1 MTKKFD
7 VAMIGLGPVGTVSG
21 ACFAK
26 QGFQVIGVDID
37 EKRVEAFN
45 TKTAPFVEPG
55 VNELIE
61 EIIDNGTFRATTDFD
76 MAVTNSRIVMIAVGT
91 PTPESGSPDLSY
103 LDAVALSLG
112 KAFKNMDDKG
122 TIVVLRSTV
131 PPGTMR
137 NRLAPVI
144 ERESGLKAG
153 TDFYIGSNPEFLREG
168 MAIKDFFNTGRIV
181 IGAEE
186 EFAAEAIEELYKDVV
201 GERIRTTVETGEFA
215 KYVDNTWHAL
225 KVAFGNEIGR
235 TVKAFGG
242 NVDDTIKIFI
252 ADKQLNISSHY
263 LRPGFAFGGSCL
275 PKDVRGLSWF
285 SDLHGV
291 DLPIVKSIMD
301 SNEEQIDQGVKAVI
315 ATGAKKVGLLGVAF
329 KEHVDD
335 LREAPSLYVAPKLRD
350 AGIEVVGHDVCYE
363 AGAQLETYRNGG
375 KLDMKALEDLVTECD
390 VLVKL
395 HNIDLYNNLKTDKPI
410 VDLTKLVQET
420 SPNPVRDQA
429 AEAKAA

>member
-1 MTKKFD
+1 MTKKYD

-37 EKRVEAFN
+37 AARVEAFN
-45 TKTAPFVEPG
+45 EKKAPFVEPG
-55 VNELIE
+55 VNELIC

-76 MAVTNSRIVMIAVGT
+76 YAVTNSRIVMIAVGT

-103 LDAVALSLG
+103 LDAVAVSLG
-112 KAFKNMDDKG
+112 KAFKGMEEKG
-122 TIVVLRSTV
+122 TVVVLRSTV

-137 NRLAPVI
+137 NRLAPAI

-153 TDFYIGSNPEFLREG
+153 VDFYIASNPEFLREG
-168 MAIKDFFNTGRIV
+168 MAIKDFFNTGRVV

-186 EFAAEAIEELYKDVV
+186 EFSANAIEELYKDVS

-235 TVKAFGG
+235 TVTAFGG
-242 NVDDTIKIFI
+242 NVDDTIKIFL

-275 PKDVRGLSWF
+275 PKDVRGLNWF
-285 SDLHGV
+285 AGTHGV
-291 DLPIVKSIMD
+291 SLPIVDSIMA
-301 SNEEQIDQGVKAVI
+301 SNEEQIDQGVKAII

-329 KEHVDD
+329 KENVDD
-335 LREAPSLYVAPKLRD
+335 LREAPALYIVPKLRA
-350 AGIEVVGHDVCYE
+350 AGIEVFAHDVCYD
-363 AGAQLETYRNGG
+363 AGAQLDTYRDGG
-375 KLDMKALEDLVTECD
+375 KLEIKSLEDTIAEADTLV
-390 VLVKL
+390 VL
-395 HNIDLYNNLKTDKPI
+395 HNIPLYREVKSDKPM
-410 VDLTKLVQET
+410 VDLTKIIQEI
-420 SPNPVRDQA
+420 SENPVREEKVA
-429 AEAKAA
+429 

>member
-1 MTKKFD
+1 MSKKFD

-21 ACFAK
+21 ACIAK

-37 EKRVEAFN
+37 AKRVDAFN
-45 TKTAPFVEPG
+45 SKTAPFVEPG
-55 VNELIE
+55 VNALIE

-76 MAVTNSRIVMIAVGT
+76 MAVTNSRVVMIAVGT

-112 KAFKNMDDKG
+112 KAFKSMKEKG
-122 TIVVLRSTV
+122 TVVVLRSTV

-144 ERESGLKAG
+144 ERESGLIAG
-153 TDFYIGSNPEFLREG
+153 KDFYIASNPEFLREG
-168 MAIKDFFNTGRIV
+168 MAIKDFFDTGRIV

-186 EFAAEAIEELYKDVV
+186 EFAANAIEELYKDVN

-242 NVDDTIKIFI
+242 NVDDTIKIFL

-285 SDLHGV
+285 SELHGV
-291 DLPIVKSIMD
+291 DLPIVKSIMS
-301 SNEEQIDQGVKAVI
+301 SNEEQIDQGVKAVLAI
-315 ATGAKKVGLLGVAF
+315 SGQKIGLLGVAF

-335 LREAPSLYVAPKLRD
+335 LREAPSLYVVPKLRD
-350 AGIEVVGHDVCYE
+350 AGKTVFAHDVCYE
-363 AGAQLETYRNGG
+363 AGIKLPTYRNGG
-375 KLDMKALEDLVTECD
+375 DLEMKALEALVAECD

-395 HNIDLYNNLKTDKPI
+395 HNIVLYNDLKTDKPI
-410 VDLTKLVQET
+410 VDLTQLVQEI
-420 SPNPVRDQA
+420 SPNPVRKISDI
-429 AEAKAA
+429 

>member
-1 MTKKFD
+1 MSKKFD

-55 VNELIE
+55 VNELVE

-153 TDFYIGSNPEFLREG
+153 EDFYIGSNPEFLREG

-186 EFAAEAIEELYKDVV
+186 AFAAQAIEDLYKDVV

-242 NVDDTIKIFI
+242 NVDDTIKIFL

-285 SDLHGV
+285 SNLHGV

-301 SNEEQIDQGVKAVI
+301 SNEEQIDQGVKAVL

-350 AGIEVVGHDVCYE
+350 AGVEVIAHDVCYKDGE
-363 AGAQLETYRNGG
+363 QLETYRNGG
-375 KLDMKALEDLVTECD
+375 KLEMKDLEALIAESD

-420 SPNPVRDQA
+420 SPNPVRDEAQA
-429 AEAKAA
+429 A

>member
-1 MTKKFD
+1 MTKKYD

-37 EKRVEAFN
+37 AKRVEAFN

-55 VNELIE
+55 VNELVE
-61 EIIDNGTFRATTDFD
+61 EIIDNGIFRATTDFD
-76 MAVTNSRIVMIAVGT
+76 YAVTNSRVVMIAVGT

-112 KAFKNMDDKG
+112 KAFKNMQEKG
-122 TIVVLRSTV
+122 TVVVLRSTV

-153 TDFYIGSNPEFLREG
+153 VDFHIGSNPEFLREG
-168 MAIKDFFNTGRIV
+168 AAIKDFFNTGRIV
-181 IGAEE
+181 IGAGDEKAGDE
-186 EFAAEAIEELYKDVV
+186 IERLYKDVV

-242 NVDDTIKIFI
+242 NVDDTIKIFL
-252 ADKQLNISSHY
+252 ADKQLNISAHY

-285 SDLHGV
+285 SGLHGV
-291 DLPIVKSIMD
+291 NLPIVKSIMD
-301 SNEEQIDQGVKAVI
+301 SNEEQIDQGVKAVL
-315 ATGAKKVGLLGVAF
+315 ATGAKKVALLGVAF

-335 LREAPSLYVAPKLRD
+335 LREAPALYVAPKLND
-350 AGIEVVGHDVCYE
+350 AGVEVVAHDVCYQPGDALKTYRGGKDLAIKSLE
-363 AGAQLETYRNGG
+363 EAIAGA
-375 KLDMKALEDLVTECD
+375 D
-390 VLVKL
+390 VLVKM
-395 HNIDLYNNLKTDKPI
+395 HNIPLYNDLKTDKPV

-420 SPNPVRDQA
+420 SPNPVRKEQQA
-429 AEAKAA
+429 A

>member
-1 MTKKFD
+1 MSKKYD

-55 VNELIE
+55 VNELVE

-76 MAVTNSRIVMIAVGT
+76 YAVTNSRIVMIAVGT

-112 KAFKNMDDKG
+112 KAFKNMEDKG

-168 MAIKDFFNTGRIV
+168 MAIKDFFNTGRVV

-186 EFAAEAIEELYKDVV
+186 KVAADAIEALYKDVV

-252 ADKQLNISSHY
+252 ADKQLNISAHY

-285 SDLHGV
+285 SGLHGV

-301 SNEEQIDQGVKAVI
+301 SNEEQIDQGVKAI
-315 ATGAKKVGLLGVAF
+315 LATGAKKVGLLGVAF

-335 LREAPSLYVAPKLRD
+335 LREAPSLYVVPKLRD
-350 AGIEVVGHDVCYE
+350 AGVEAIAHDVCYNDGD
-363 AGAQLETYRNGG
+363 ALPTYRNGG
-375 KLDMKALEDLVTECD
+375 DLMMKDLEALVAECD
-390 VLVKL
+390 VLVKM

-420 SPNPVRDQA
+420 SPNPVR
-429 AEAKAA
+429 EAKAA

>member
-1 MTKKFD
+1 MTKKYD

-37 EKRVEAFN
+37 EKRVAAFN

-55 VNELIE
+55 VNELVE

-76 MAVTNSRIVMIAVGT
+76 YAVTNSRVVMIAVGT
-91 PTPESGSPDLSY
+91 PTPESGSPDLSF
-103 LDAVALSLG
+103 LDNVALSLG
-112 KAFKNMDDKG
+112 KAFKAMEEKG
-122 TIVVLRSTV
+122 TVVVLRSTV

-153 TDFYIGSNPEFLREG
+153 EDFYIASNPEFLREG
-168 MAIKDFFNTGRIV
+168 MAIKDFFDTGRIV

-186 EFAAEAIEELYKDVV
+186 PVAAQAIEDLYKDVN

-225 KVAFGNEIGR
+225 KVAFGNEVGR

-242 NVDDTIKIFI
+242 NVDDTIKIFL

-291 DLPIVKSIMD
+291 DLPIVKAIMD
-301 SNEEQIDQGVKAVI
+301 SNEEQIDQGVKAVL
-315 ATGAKKVGLLGVAF
+315 ATGAKKVALLGVAF

-335 LREAPSLYVAPKLRD
+335 LREAPALYVAPKLRD
-350 AGIEVVGHDVCYE
+350 AGVEVIAHDVCYE
-363 AGAQLETYRNGG
+363 AGDKLKTYRGG
-375 KLDMKALEDLVTECD
+375 ADLEMTTLEDAIAEAD
-390 VLVKL
+390 VLVKM
-395 HNIDLYNNLKTDKPI
+395 HNIDLYNEIKTDKPM

-420 SPNPVRDQA
+420 SPTPVREEQQA
-429 AEAKAA
+429 A